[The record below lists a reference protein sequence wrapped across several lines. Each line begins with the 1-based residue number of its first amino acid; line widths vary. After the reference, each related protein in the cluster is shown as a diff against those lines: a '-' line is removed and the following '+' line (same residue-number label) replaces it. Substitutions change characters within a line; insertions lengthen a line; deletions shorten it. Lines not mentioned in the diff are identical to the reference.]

1 MPEHPS
7 VYVSSSFT
15 THSVTVC
22 PCLLDDNFVL
32 FTWVLIPHTGL
43 LTECLSFL
51 AFYGLI
57 TCLRL
62 IWYEY
67 CVDSSLAMIV
77 SNCLQILHRSPIM
90 LGIWVFMLHHHYL
103 LVHFTLLRSYCSI
116 CDWLNPHNALLTCLS
131 LYLLI
136 DSCIDTLL
144 HLPGVWSPALSNSS
158 VQMSS
163 LYSDSDYPQSCSVF
177 KKKIQSKMKREEMKA
192 QISFWREKKLCSLLK
207 KMFKCSCLFMRKI
220 CFTNHII

>member
-22 PCLLDDNFVL
+22 PCLLDNNFVL
-32 FTWVLIPHTGL
+32 FTWVLIPHAWL

-51 AFYGLI
+51 AFYSLI

-67 CVDSSLAMIV
+67 CVDSSLAMFV

-90 LGIWVFMLHHHYL
+90 LGIWVSMLHHHYL

-116 CDWLNPHNALLTCLS
+116 CDWLSPHNAILTCLS
-131 LYLLI
+131 LYLLLE
-136 DSCIDTLL
+136 SCIDTLL
-144 HLPGVWSPALSNSS
+144 HLPGFWSLLWATPLCRCHHYIQILIIPNPAQYLRRKYKVKWRERKWKLKFHSEE
-158 VQMSS
+158 
-163 LYSDSDYPQSCSVF
+163 
-177 KKKIQSKMKREEMKA
+177 KKIVFF
-192 QISFWREKKLCSLLK
+192 IKKDV
-207 KMFKCSCLFMRKI
+207 
-220 CFTNHII
+220 